1 MNKNQSVNHND
12 IIPWEQQT
20 ISNDFMFCKIM
31 SDPILCR
38 DTLRRILPELNIEK
52 VQDVVAQ
59 KDMKL
64 YYQNK
69 GVRLDIYVIDNKER
83 RFDIEMQLITNPE
96 ISKRSRYYSSMM
108 DANELLKGQDYD
120 QLSDSYVVFICLNDV
135 FGKGLHKYVFKNIC
149 TSDSSIHLNDGSYK
163 VFLNASGV
171 KDDVDED
178 LKTFLDFIAGREV
191 ENDSYITKLQK
202 AVEEARNNE
211 TWRGEYMTYRD
222 IERRGFLQGE
232 KAGIEKGRAEGL
244 AEGKAEGKAED
255 IAAVKAAIS
264 SGIITE
270 EAAHQIL
277 ALMESNNNDSK

>member
-1 MNKNQSVNHND
+1 M
-12 IIPWEQQT
+12 
-20 ISNDFMFCKIM
+20 
-31 SDPILCR
+31 LCR

-69 GVRLDIYVIDNKER
+69 GVRLDIYVIDNEER

-96 ISKRSRYYSSMM
+96 INKRSRYYSSMM

-120 QLSDSYVVFICLNDV
+120 QLSDSYVVFICLNDI

-191 ENDSYITKLQK
+191 ENDSYITKLKK

-232 KAGIEKGRAEGL
+232 KVGIEK
-244 AEGKAEGKAED
+244 GKAEGKSEGMAERKAKEK
-255 IAAVKAAIS
+255 AAFKAAIS
-264 SGIITE
+264 NGIITE
-270 EAAHQIL
+270 EAANQIL
-277 ALMESNNNDSK
+277 TLMEKSNTDNE